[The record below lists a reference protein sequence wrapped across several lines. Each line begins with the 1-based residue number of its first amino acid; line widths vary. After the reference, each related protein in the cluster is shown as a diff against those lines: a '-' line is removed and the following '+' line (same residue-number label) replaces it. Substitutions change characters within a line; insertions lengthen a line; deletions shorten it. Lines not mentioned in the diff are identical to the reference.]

1 MTDFLNGIKYSAG
14 KKMITVLC
22 LALLLFSQMG
32 AAPAPL
38 DGTVLLRLDLDSEAQ
53 LAPLAE
59 MGLPILAQVGASQDG
74 KDLGSLLVAALADA
88 SQRQELA
95 RLGYPLAVL
104 DPEPQGA
111 SYYLLYG
118 SADELSRAG
127 QVAQP
132 LLVEGR
138 QALLRLT
145 AGQVESLDA
154 LGLYPMLLEPH
165 AILPPA
171 DQALNLLPAAITP
184 RPSIQGMID
193 QLTSDTLSTY
203 VGNLS
208 GEQSVTIGGDPYT
221 ILTRY
226 TLTDQPIQKATRYV
240 YEHFQGLGLQIGY
253 DYYILPGYGVE
264 KRNVLAQ
271 QVGDEQPGRI
281 FLLTAHLDSRSQDP
295 YTFAPGA
302 DDNASGSAAVLAIA
316 DILSQY
322 HFNCTLRYALF
333 TGEEQGLYGS
343 IAYANDIVAS
353 GEDLQGVLNLDMLGY
368 NTPGSASTIEL
379 HTRPNNG
386 GDQAIAN
393 LFADAVSAYN
403 ISLTPQ
409 ILPDRLSFSDH
420 APFWDRGYP
429 AILAIEDWD
438 DHTPDY
444 HRTTDRLGTLNM
456 TYYTRFAKAALATF
470 AHMGCLIGDVGGT
483 VTDAVSGSPLQG
495 VEVAAFLGSAPD
507 DTRQTLADGTYQH
520 LLEEGSYSLVF
531 SAPDYR
537 TLTLNNV
544 QVVAG
549 EHTSRD
555 AALQP
560 CETVKGASFSLS
572 SNRYPVGQPVA
583 FSAVVDGGEAPLN
596 ITWDFGDGASGSG
609 QEVTHSY
616 SAPGAYPVSLTVD
629 NSCLSPAADQGVVLV
644 GEDFLF
650 LPVLAR

>member
-1 MTDFLNGIKYSAG
+1 MTDILKGFKYLVG
-14 KKMITVLC
+14 KKIVTLLC
-22 LALLLFSQMG
+22 LALLLFSQLG

-59 MGLPILAQVGASQDG
+59 MGLQIVAQVGTDQG
-74 KDLGSLLVAALADA
+74 GLLVAALADA

-118 SADELSRAG
+118 SADELRQAS
-127 QVAQP
+127 QLVQP
-132 LLVEGR
+132 LLVDGR

-145 AGQVESLDA
+145 AGQVSSLEA
-154 LGLYPMLLEPH
+154 LGLYPLPVEPH
-165 AILPPA
+165 AIVVPPGR
-171 DQALNLLPAAITP
+171 ALNLLPAAITP
-184 RPSIQGMID
+184 RPAIQGMID
-193 QLTSDTLSTY
+193 QLTSETLSTY

-295 YTFAPGA
+295 YNFAPGA
-302 DDNASGSAAVLAIA
+302 DDNASGSAAVMAIA

-353 GEDLQGVLNLDMLGY
+353 GEDVEGVLNLDMLGY
-368 NTPGSASTIEL
+368 NTPGSASTLEL
-379 HTRPNNG
+379 HTRPGNS
-386 GDQAIAN
+386 GDLAIAN
-393 LFADAVSAYN
+393 LFADAVSAYS

-409 ILPDRLSFSDH
+409 ILQDRLSFSDH

-444 HRTTDRLGTLNM
+444 HRTTDRLGTLHM

-470 AHMGCLIGDVGGT
+470 AHMGCLIGDVGGA
-483 VTDAVSGSPLQG
+483 VSDAVSGSPLEG
-495 VEVAAFLGSAPD
+495 VRVEARLGTALD
-507 DTRQTLADGTYQH
+507 DTRLTAANGAYQH

-537 TLTLNNV
+537 TVTLDNV

-549 EHTSRD
+549 EHTARD

-583 FSAVVDGGEAPLN
+583 FSAVVDGGEAPLS
-596 ITWDFGDGASGSG
+596 ITWDFGDGTSGSG
-609 QEVTHSY
+609 LEVVHSY

-629 NSCLSPAADQGVVLV
+629 NSCLSPVADQGMVLV
-644 GEDFLF
+644 GDHFLF
-650 LPVLAR
+650 LPVQIR